1 MALYESVLIARQDIS
16 AAQAEA
22 LTEKYAEIIQ
32 AHGGSVAKRES
43 WGLRTLAYRIRKN
56 RKGHYT
62 LLNIDAPADAVKEM
76 ERNMRIDE
84 DVLRY
89 LTIRVDEL
97 EEEPSAILRSRG
109 GRDRDDRRGG
119 RDRDDRHGRRD
130 RDDREKAK
138 PDTATAETPAA
149 EGDKK

>member
-1 MALYESVLIARQDIS
+1 MALYESVFIARQDIS

-22 LTEKYAEIIQ
+22 LAEKYAEIIQ
-32 AHGGSVAKRES
+32 THGGSVAKREG

-62 LLNIDAPADAVKEM
+62 LLNIDAPSDAVKEM

-84 DVLRY
+84 DVIRY
-89 LTIRVDEL
+89 LTIRVDAL

-109 GRDRDDRRGG
+109 GRDRDDGRGG
-119 RDRDDRHGRRD
+119 RDRDDRRGGRD
-130 RDDREKAK
+130 RGDREKADPK
-138 PDTATAETPAA
+138 AAKAATPAA
-149 EGDKK
+149 EGDKE

>member
-84 DVLRY
+84 DVIRY

-97 EEEPSAILRSRG
+97 EEEPSAIGDSTEP
-109 GRDRDDRRGG
+109 RRP
-119 RDRDDRHGRRD
+119 RPRR
-130 RDDREKAK
+130 
-138 PDTATAETPAA
+138 PARWA
-149 EGDKK
+149 RP